1 MSTHAQTEL
10 MHGVVVAQGIMRSAV
25 DVVARNIFALTKLM
39 RGIEVAQGIMS
50 SAVGVVVRNIFARK
64 RCG

>member
-1 MSTHAQTEL
+1 MPSDS
-10 MHGVVVAQGIMRSAV
+10 VVVAQGIMRSAV

>member
-1 MSTHAQTEL
+1 
-10 MHGVVVAQGIMRSAV
+10 MHGVLVAQGIMRSAA
-25 DVVARNIFALTKLM
+25 DVVARNIFARTKLM

-50 SAVGVVVRNIFARK
+50 SAVGVVVRNISARK

>member
-1 MSTHAQTEL
+1 MRIEL
-10 MHGVVVAQGIMRSAV
+10 IHGVVVAQGIMRSAV
-25 DVVARNIFALTKLM
+25 DVVARNIFARTELM
-39 RGIEVAQGIMS
+39 RGVEVAQGIIR

>member
-1 MSTHAQTEL
+1 MR
-10 MHGVVVAQGIMRSAV
+10 GVEVAQGIMSSAV
-25 DVVARNIFALTKLM
+25 DVVARNIFARTKLM
-39 RGIEVAQGIMS
+39 RGIEVAQGIIR